1 MSVARF
7 QEWIQMAGLDPKDY
21 QTDGV
26 TRMLALENDDT
37 PQKGGFLADEM
48 GLGKTIQMLGII
60 YANPQPKTLI
70 VLPCALVD
78 QWETEIIRL
87 LGHRPLVYHG
97 ARKFERHLDKSPLV
111 ITTYNTLALRRS
123 GDKFI
128 QSPLLEVAW
137 DRVIYD
143 EAHHLR
149 NQNTNT
155 FKGANLVKT
164 RINWFVTGTPV
175 QNKLKDVYSLMQI
188 IGLEKSQY
196 TDTEF
201 FRGFVQKHF
210 IRRTKTEVGI
220 DLPPVTKHLIQV
232 DWEHDDE
239 LNIATDLHST
249 LDFSGINESNVD
261 RFIAALSEHHLPAL
275 LRMRQVCLMTSLM
288 SEQINRLVSAKVLT
302 EDDVRAGMNR
312 HSKMDAVMKTL
323 TERKDN
329 GKKKIIFCHFR
340 GEIDYIA
347 KSCHEIGL
355 KTAQIDGRTG
365 AMERDAIMTSHEFD
379 AIILQIQTS
388 CEGLNLQ
395 QYSEIYFTS
404 PHWNPSVEDQAIAR
418 AHRIGQTQSVEVFK
432 FVMKGFGEDS
442 KSIDQYI
449 HIIQE
454 LKRDI
459 AKIFQ

>member
-7 QEWIQMAGLDPKDY
+7 HEWIHLAGLDPKDY

-26 TRMLALENDDT
+26 TRMLALEEDET

-97 ARKFERHLDKSPLV
+97 SRKFERHLDKSPLV
-111 ITTYNTLALRRS
+111 ITTYNTLAVRRS
-123 GDKFI
+123 GDKFTY
-128 QSPLLEVAW
+128 SPLLEVMW

-155 FKGANLVKT
+155 FKGAKLVKT
-164 RINWFVTGTPV
+164 RVNWFVTGTPV
-175 QNKLKDVYSLMQI
+175 QNKIKDIYSLFEI
-188 IGLEKSQY
+188 FGVEKPQY
-196 TDTEF
+196 TDVAF
-201 FRGFVQKHF
+201 FRRFVQKHF

-220 DLPPVTKHLIQV
+220 DLAPVKKHIVQV

-239 LNIATDLHST
+239 LNIATDLHSM
-249 LDFSGINESNVD
+249 LSFSEVTESNVD
-261 RFIAALSEHHLPAL
+261 RFIAALAEHHLPAL
-275 LRMRQVCLMTSLM
+275 LRMRQSCIMTSLM
-288 SEQINRLVSAKVLT
+288 SEQANKLVRSDILSS
-302 EDDVRAGMNR
+302 DDIREGMDK
-312 HSKMDAVMKTL
+312 HSKMDAVMKTV
-323 TERKDN
+323 TDRKDN

-340 GEIDYIA
+340 GEIDHIA
-347 KSCHEIGL
+347 KRCHEIGL

-365 AMERDAIMTSHEFD
+365 AMERDAIMTSKDFD
-379 AIILQIQTS
+379 VVILQIQTS

-418 AHRIGQTQSVEVFK
+418 AHRIGQTQEVEVFK
-432 FVMKGFGEDS
+432 FVMKGFGDES

-449 HIIQE
+449 VQIQE

>member
-7 QEWIQMAGLDPKDY
+7 HEWIHLAGLDPKDY

-26 TRMLALENDDT
+26 TRMLALENDET

-70 VLPCALVD
+70 VLPCALLD

-97 ARKFERHLDKSPLV
+97 SRKFERHLDKSPLV

-128 QSPLLEVAW
+128 HSPLLEVMW

-143 EAHHLR
+143 EAHHMR

-155 FKGANLVKT
+155 FKGAKLVKT
-164 RINWFVTGTPV
+164 HVNWFVTGTPV
-175 QNKLKDVYSLMQI
+175 QNKLKDIYSLFEI
-188 IGLEKSQY
+188 IGLKKSQY
-196 TDTEF
+196 TDVAF
-201 FRGFVQKHF
+201 FREFVQKHF
-210 IRRTKTEVGI
+210 IRRTKTQVGI
-220 DLPPVTKHLIQV
+220 DLPPVKKHLIQV

-261 RFIAALSEHHLPAL
+261 SFIAALADHHLPAL
-275 LRMRQVCLMTSLM
+275 LRMRQSCIMTSLM
-288 SEQINRLVSAKVLT
+288 SEKINRLVSAKILT
-302 EDDVRAGMNR
+302 EDDVRDGMNR

-323 TERKDN
+323 DERKDN

-347 KSCHEIGL
+347 KSCREIGL

-418 AHRIGQTQSVEVFK
+418 AHRIGQTQEVEVFK

>member
-201 FRGFVQKHF
+201 FRNFVNKHF

-329 GKKKIIFCHFR
+329 
-340 GEIDYIA
+340 
-347 KSCHEIGL
+347 
-355 KTAQIDGRTG
+355 
-365 AMERDAIMTSHEFD
+365 
-379 AIILQIQTS
+379 
-388 CEGLNLQ
+388 
-395 QYSEIYFTS
+395 
-404 PHWNPSVEDQAIAR
+404 
-418 AHRIGQTQSVEVFK
+418 
-432 FVMKGFGEDS
+432 
-442 KSIDQYI
+442 
-449 HIIQE
+449 
-454 LKRDI
+454 
-459 AKIFQ
+459 